1 MYYFIAI
8 SVISFA
14 LFGLD
19 KWKATQ
25 NENRISEFTLLLV
38 SSLGGSLSSL
48 LAMLIF
54 RHKISKTSFKIKFG
68 LILLA
73 QILVILFYLKSNY

>member
-1 MYYFIAI
+1 MIVFFVSI
-8 SVISFA
+8 SVVSF
-14 LFGLD
+14 LFFGLD

-25 NENRISEFTLLLV
+25 NKSRISEFSLLLV
-38 SSLGGSLSSL
+38 SFFGGSIGSL

-73 QILVILFYLKSNY
+73 QILFILYKVIII

>member
-1 MYYFIAI
+1 MIVYFVSI
-8 SVISFA
+8 SVISFL

-25 NENRISEFTLLLV
+25 NKSRISEFTLLLF
-38 SSLGGSLSSL
+38 SFLGGSLGSL

-68 LILLA
+68 LIVLA
-73 QILVILFYLKSNY
+73 QILIILYYFKK